1 MRTVA
6 NVVGVGQ
13 RKQGVSKNSGK
24 AYDFQTVAIT
34 YCEGR
39 IAGEAAASPL
49 MNGADLDA
57 IGGVRVGD
65 HLDIVAHEYNGK
77 LVIDAVL
84 AKV

>member
-13 RKQGVSKNSGK
+13 RMTGVSKKSGK
-24 AYDFQTVAIT
+24 AYDFQSIAIT
-34 YCEGR
+34 YCDGR
-39 IAGEAAASPL
+39 IAGEAAATPM
-49 MNGADLDA
+49 MNGPDIDA
-57 IGGVRVGD
+57 IGGICVGD

-77 LVIDAVL
+77 LLIDAVL